1 MYYIQLQEIP
11 ADPESG
17 PKIIEIGDDVPHNG
31 HRSSHDDSSDE
42 SSSSAS
48 SDSPEPRAVNGLKYP
63 HRRSHDTNLMNG
75 STHSSKQHQGAVPKI
90 RSQNSHKKRVSSDS
104 SSSSAEEETPF
115 LTVAQV
121 TASRDS
127 NASFDRVTRD
137 IGVQVCFEPDSK
149 KKSRRKNKD
158 MTKSF
163 NVQPQKSDRPS
174 LSSRSKSAGVY

>member
-1 MYYIQLQEIP
+1 MP
-11 ADPESG
+11 ADLESG
-17 PKIIEIGDDVPHNG
+17 PKIVEIGDDVPHNG
-31 HRSSHDDSSDE
+31 HLSSHDDTSDE

-48 SDSPEPRAVNGLKYP
+48 SDSPVPRAVNGASPNYH
-63 HRRSHDTNLMNG
+63 HRRNHDKNLMNG
-75 STHSSKQHQGAVPKI
+75 SNHSSKQHQGAVPKV
-90 RSQNSHKKRVSSDS
+90 RSQNSHKKRISSDS

-127 NASFDRVTRD
+127 NTSFDRVTRD

-149 KKSRRKNKD
+149 KKSSRRKNKN

-174 LSSRSKSAGVY
+174 QSSRSKSAGVY